1 MQPLA
6 EQILTHTA
14 TLPEGAAFR
23 AKELLHLGSRAGVDQ
38 ALTRLER
45 SGAVSRISRGLYV
58 RPVAGRFGPRSPSPA
73 KVVSALAT
81 ATGETI
87 AIHGAVAANALGLST
102 QTPLR
107 TIYLTSGRSRTV
119 KVGGQMVELR
129 HAPEWELL
137 LPGQAAG
144 DALRAIA
151 WAGKTRAH
159 ETVSALRH
167 RLKPAEQQNLLGL
180 RGRLPTW
187 LAQEV
192 SSLAHG

>member
-6 EQILTHTA
+6 EQILAHAA
-14 TLPEGAAFR
+14 TLPEGAAVR

-38 ALTRLER
+38 ALARLER
-45 SGAVSRISRGLYV
+45 AGALSRISRGLYV
-58 RPVAGRFGPRSPSPA
+58 RPSVGRFGPRAPSPA
-73 KVVSALAT
+73 KVVTALAS

-87 AIHGAVAANALGLST
+87 TPHGAVAANALGLTT

-107 TIYLTSGRSRTV
+107 PIYLTSGRTRQF
-119 KVGGQMVELR
+119 KVAGQLVELR

-151 WAGKTRAH
+151 WAGRARAQ
-159 ETVSALRH
+159 ETVSLLRQ
-167 RLKPAEQQNLLGL
+167 RLGPGERQSLLSL

-192 SSLAHG
+192 SNLAHG

>member
-1 MQPLA
+1 MRPLA

-14 TLPEGAAFR
+14 ALPEGAAFR

-58 RPVAGRFGPRSPSPA
+58 RPIAGRFGPRAPSPD
-73 KVVSALAT
+73 KVVSALAR

-119 KVGGQMVELR
+119 KVGGQTVELR

-137 LPGQAAG
+137 LPGQVAG

-151 WAGKTRAH
+151 WAGKDRAH
-159 ETVSALRH
+159 DTINALRQ
-167 RLKPAEQQNLLGL
+167 RLEPAEQQNLLGL

>member
-1 MQPLA
+1 MG
-6 EQILTHTA
+6 LTLREHPVSFLRPA
-14 TLPEGAAFR
+14 CRR
-23 AKELLHLGSRAGVDQ
+23 ALR
-38 ALTRLER
+38 
-45 SGAVSRISRGLYV
+45 
-58 RPVAGRFGPRSPSPA
+58 
-73 KVVSALAT
+73 SALAVAGQGGQRALAS

-87 AIHGAVAANALGLST
+87 ASHGAVAANVLGLTT

-119 KVGGQMVELR
+119 KVGSQMVELR

-137 LPGQAAG
+137 LPGHAAG

-151 WAGKTRAH
+151 WAGKARAH
-159 ETVSALRH
+159 ETVSALRQ

-187 LAQEV
+187 LAHDV
-192 SSLAHG
+192 SSLANG

>member
-6 EQILTHTA
+6 ERILAHTA
-14 TLPEGAAFR
+14 VLAEGVPFR
-23 AKELLHLGSRAGVDQ
+23 AKELLHLGTRAGVDQ
-38 ALTRLER
+38 ALARLQR
-45 SGAVSRISRGLYV
+45 SGAVSRISRGLYI
-58 RPVAGRFGPRSPSPA
+58 RPMAGRFGPRSPSPG
-73 KVVSALAT
+73 KVVSALAS
-81 ATGETI
+81 ATGEII
-87 AIHGAVAANALGLST
+87 AVHGAAAANALGLST

-119 KVGGQMVELR
+119 KVGGQTVELR

-137 LPGQAAG
+137 LPNQPAG

-151 WAGKTRAH
+151 WAGKAGAR
-159 ETVSALRH
+159 ETIGALRD
-167 RLKPAEQQNLLGL
+167 RLKPAEQQSLLGL

>member
-1 MQPLA
+1 MQPLT
-6 EQILTHTA
+6 EQILAHAA

-38 ALTRLER
+38 ALVRLKR
-45 SGAVSRISRGLYV
+45 SGEVSRISRGLYI
-58 RPVAGRFGPRSPSPA
+58 RPIVGRFGPRAPSPS
-73 KVVSALAT
+73 KVVSALAN
-81 ATGETI
+81 ATGEII
-87 AIHGAVAANALGLST
+87 AVHGAVAANALGLST

-151 WAGKTRAH
+151 WAGKSRAH
-159 ETVSALRH
+159 ETISALRH
-167 RLKPAEQQNLLGL
+167 RLNPTEQQNLLSL

-192 SSLAHG
+192 SIFAHG

>member
-6 EQILTHTA
+6 EQILTQTA

-23 AKELLHLGSRAGVDQ
+23 AKELLHLGSRAGIDQ

-45 SGAVSRISRGLYV
+45 SGAVSRISRGLYI
-58 RPVAGRFGPRSPSPA
+58 RFGPRSPSPG
-73 KVVSALAT
+73 KVVSALAS

-107 TIYLTSGRSRTV
+107 TIYLTSGRSRTM

-151 WAGKTRAH
+151 WAGKARAP
-159 ETVSALRH
+159 ETVNALRH